1 MCCCMWGDMQRCGQ
15 IFAYLLTAKPEFF
28 SEDCTD
34 LVPNPVLPLSR
45 FCDLFSPIHSKQCPH
60 WTVKLGARKTFSFE
74 VLLSASSRLNTPDS
88 LSPLKSF
95 VFSSL
100 HQHCCSSLHTLEQH
114 NVLLIVRGPKLNC
127 ISESSSSGWT
137 KSIATQG
144 NSS

>member
-100 HQHCCSSLHTLEQH
+100 HQHRCSSLHDLEQLT
-114 NVLLIVRGPKLNC
+114 VLHVARDWKLNPMFDVC
-127 ISESSSSGWT
+127 AMI
-137 KSIATQG
+137 QG
-144 NSS
+144 DKHFPSWPH